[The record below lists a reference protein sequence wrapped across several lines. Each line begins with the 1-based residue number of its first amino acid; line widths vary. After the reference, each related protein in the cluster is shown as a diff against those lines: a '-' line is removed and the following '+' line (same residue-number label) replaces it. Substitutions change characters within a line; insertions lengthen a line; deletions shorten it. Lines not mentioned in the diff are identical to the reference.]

1 MAVKINAR
9 ALSNRV
15 DQGYGMHL
23 GCGYFKAWDQ
33 QWGDERQSSSQN
45 YG

>member
-1 MAVKINAR
+1 MAIKLKPW

-15 DQGYGMHL
+15 VQGYGMHL

-33 QWGDERQSSSQN
+33 ECGDEQQSSSHN
-45 YG
+45 